1 MRVLLAT
8 NEYPPFVYGGAGVHV
23 EYLSRELA
31 KFTPVEVR
39 SFHDQT
45 FTDGQLHLRGIKV
58 DTSHFAGC
66 PQSFVSPLR
75 ALSTCLAFVGQG
87 IGDELEGN
95 VELIHCHTWYTH
107 FSGILAKILYNIP
120 MVVTVHSL
128 EPLRPWKREQLG
140 HGYDLA
146 RWIEKTA
153 LEFADT
159 IIAVSSSTRED
170 IIRLFDVEP
179 SKVVIIPNGID
190 TEEYRPVHAPEVL
203 SRLGVDLERP
213 YVLFVGRITRQK
225 GLYYLLQAIPQ
236 IDPNLQVVL
245 CAGDA
250 DTLAMQREIEEMVRE
265 LQSNRPGIVWIPQM
279 LPRADTIALY
289 SHATVFCCPSIYEP
303 FGLIN
308 LEAMA
313 CDTPVVGSAVGGI
326 REVVVDGETGI
337 LVDPHLSPEP
347 PHDPVAP
354 ARFER
359 ELADGINRIANDPDL
374 RQRMAEAGRR
384 RVEDR
389 YSWQSIAR
397 QTYDLYMRLRAEH
410 VAAMAHASGQ

>member
-8 NEYPPFVYGGAGVHV
+8 NEFPPYVYGGAGVHV

-31 KFTPVEVR
+31 KLTPVEVR
-39 SFHDQT
+39 SFHDQIY
-45 FTDGQLHLRGIKV
+45 DNGQLHVRGIKV
-58 DTSHFAGC
+58 DTTHFAGC

-95 VELIHCHTWYTH
+95 LELIHCHTWYTH

-120 MVVTVHSL
+120 MVITVHSL

-146 RWIEKTA
+146 RWIEGTA
-153 LEFADT
+153 LESADA
-159 IIAVSSSTRED
+159 IIAVSQSTRED
-170 IIRLFDVEP
+170 ILRLFDVDP

-190 TEEYRPVHAPEVL
+190 TDEYKPVHAPHVL
-203 SRLGVDLERP
+203 AQLGVDPDRP
-213 YVLFVGRITRQK
+213 YVLFVGRMTRQK
-225 GLYYLLQAIPQ
+225 GLYYLLQAIPY
-236 IDPNLQVVL
+236 IDPKLQVVL

-250 DTLAMQREIEEMVRE
+250 DTLAMQREIEEIVRE
-265 LQSNRPGIVWIPQM
+265 LQDHRPGIVWIPKM
-279 LPRADTIALY
+279 LPRQDTIALY

-303 FGLIN
+303 FGIIN

-313 CDTPVVGSAVGGI
+313 CNTPVVGSAVGGI

-359 ELADGINRIANDPDL
+359 GLAEAINRIANDPEL
-374 RQRMAEAGRR
+374 WKRMCEAGRR
-384 RVEDR
+384 RVEER
-389 YSWQSIAR
+389 YSWRSIAQ
-397 QTYDLYMRLRAEH
+397 QTYELYLRLRAQYSVEP
-410 VAAMAHASGQ
+410 QQ

>member
-1 MRVLLAT
+1 MRVLIAT
-8 NEYPPFVYGGAGVHV
+8 NEYPPYVYGGAGVHV

-31 KFTPVEVR
+31 KLTPVEVR
-39 SFHDQT
+39 SFHDQIYD
-45 FTDGQLHLRGIKV
+45 DGQLHVRGIKV
-58 DTSHFAGC
+58 DTAHFAGC

-95 VELIHCHTWYTH
+95 LELIHCHTWYTH

-120 MVVTVHSL
+120 MVITVHSL

-153 LEFADT
+153 LEFADA
-159 IIAVSSSTRED
+159 IIAVSKSTRED
-170 IIRLFDVEP
+170 ILNLFDVDP

-190 TEEYRPVHAPEVL
+190 TEEYKPVHAPHVL
-203 SRLGVDLERP
+203 AQLGVDPERP

-225 GLYYLLQAIPQ
+225 GLYYLLQAIPH
-236 IDPNLQVVL
+236 IDPKLQVVL

-250 DTLAMQREIEEMVRE
+250 DTLAMQREIEEIVRE
-265 LQSNRPGIVWIPQM
+265 LQMQRPGIVWIPKM
-279 LPRADTIALY
+279 LPRQETIVLY

-303 FGLIN
+303 FGIIN

-313 CDTPVVGSAVGGI
+313 CNTPVVGSAVGGI

-359 ELADGINRIANDPDL
+359 ELAEAINRIANDPEL
-374 RQRMAEAGRR
+374 WKRMCEAGRR
-384 RVEDR
+384 RVEER
-389 YSWQSIAR
+389 YSWRSIAQ
-397 QTYDLYMRLRAEH
+397 QTYELYLRLRAQYSTEPH
-410 VAAMAHASGQ
+410 Q

>member
-31 KFTPVEVR
+31 KLTPVEVR
-39 SFHDQT
+39 SFHDQA
-45 FTDGQLHLRGIKV
+45 FDDGQLHVRGIKV
-58 DTSHFAGC
+58 DTTLFAGC

-87 IGDELEGN
+87 IGDELEGSL
-95 VELIHCHTWYTH
+95 ELIHCHTWYTH
-107 FSGILAKILYNIP
+107 FSGILAKILYDIP
-120 MVVTVHSL
+120 LVITVHSL

-153 LEFADT
+153 LESADT
-159 IIAVSSSTRED
+159 IIAVSRSTRDD
-170 IIRLFDVEP
+170 ILRLFNVAPE
-179 SKVVIIPNGID
+179 KVVIIPNGID
-190 TEEYRPVHAPEVL
+190 TDEYKPTHSPETL
-203 SRLGVDLERP
+203 KRLGVDP
-213 YVLFVGRITRQK
+213 DQPFVLFVGRITRQK
-225 GLYYLLQAIPQ
+225 GLYYLLQAIPH
-236 IDPNLQVVL
+236 IDPKLQVVL

-250 DTLAMQREIEEMVRE
+250 DTLAMQREIEEIVFE
-265 LQSNRPGIVWIPQM
+265 LQASRPGIVWIPKM
-279 LPRADTIALY
+279 LPRADTITLY
-289 SHATVFCCPSIYEP
+289 SHASVFCCPSIYEP
-303 FGLIN
+303 FGIIN

-313 CDTPVVGSAVGGI
+313 CNTPVVGSAVGGI

-337 LVDPHLSPEP
+337 LVDPHLSDEP

-359 ELADGINRIANDPDL
+359 GLAEGINQIANDPDL
-374 RQRMAEAGRR
+374 ARRMAEAGRR
-384 RVEDR
+384 RVEDH
-389 YSWQSIAR
+389 YSWRSIAR
-397 QTYDLYMRLRAEH
+397 QTYELYRRLREE
-410 VAAMAHASGQ
+410 AAAAKAG

>member
-8 NEYPPFVYGGAGVHV
+8 NEYPPYVYGGAGVHV

-31 KFTPVEVR
+31 KLTPVEVR
-39 SFHDQT
+39 SFHDQIYD
-45 FTDGQLHLRGIKV
+45 DGQLHVRGIKV
-58 DTSHFAGC
+58 DTTHFAGC

-87 IGDELEGN
+87 IGDELEGSL
-95 VELIHCHTWYTH
+95 ELIHCHTWYTH

-120 MVVTVHSL
+120 MVITVHSL

-153 LEFADT
+153 LETADA
-159 IIAVSSSTRED
+159 IIAVSKSTRED
-170 IIRLFDVEP
+170 ILRLFHVDP
-179 SKVVIIPNGID
+179 SKVLIIPNGID
-190 TEEYRPVHAPEVL
+190 TEEYKPVHAPHVL
-203 SRLGVDLERP
+203 TQLGVDPDRP
-213 YVLFVGRITRQK
+213 FVLFVGRITRQK
-225 GLYYLLQAIPQ
+225 GLYYLLQAIPH

-250 DTLAMQREIEEMVRE
+250 DTLAMQREIEEIVRE
-265 LQSNRPGIVWIPQM
+265 LQAQRPGIVWIPKM
-279 LPRADTIALY
+279 LARQDTIALY

-303 FGLIN
+303 FGIIN

-313 CDTPVVGSAVGGI
+313 CNTPVVGSAVGGI
-326 REVVVDGETGI
+326 REVVVDGETGL

-347 PHDPVAP
+347 PHDPVSP

-359 ELADGINRIANDPDL
+359 GLADAINRVANDPEL
-374 RQRMAEAGRR
+374 WKRMCEAGRR
-384 RVEDR
+384 RVEEC
-389 YSWQSIAR
+389 YSWRSIAR
-397 QTYDLYMRLRAEH
+397 QTYDLYLRLREKYPADH
-410 VAAMAHASGQ
+410 Q